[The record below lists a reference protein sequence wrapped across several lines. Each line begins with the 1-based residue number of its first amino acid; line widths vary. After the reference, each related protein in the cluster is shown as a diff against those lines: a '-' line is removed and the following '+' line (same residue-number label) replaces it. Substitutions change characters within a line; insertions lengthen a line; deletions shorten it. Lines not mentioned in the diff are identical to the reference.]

1 MHFTLQ
7 QLQPV
12 LTSATMTADAAVTGL
27 TTDSRKIKAGDLFV
41 ALRGENF
48 DAHDFLAQV
57 ANSGA
62 VAVVAERIPEHF
74 ALPALIVPD
83 TKLALA
89 EIGRYWRQQF
99 MLPVIGVTGS
109 NGKTTVKEMI
119 SSILSVAFG
128 VECRL
133 ATSGNLNNEIGVPL
147 TILGLNPSHRAAV
160 IEMGMNHP
168 GEIALLASVA
178 LPTVVLVNNAQREHQ
193 EFMQT
198 VKAVA
203 EENGAAIRALP
214 DDGVAVI
221 PAEDEYCSLW
231 QQYAAE
237 RGQRKVIRFGLNSDA
252 EVHASFVATPFGSEV
267 NMHIAGRA
275 SEVHLQAAGQHNV
288 LNALAAAA
296 CCHAIGISDEF
307 IVAGLENFSPVN
319 GRLQRKQASC
329 GAMVIDDTYNA
340 NPDSVRAAID
350 VLTQIGGATVLVL
363 GDMGEV
369 GENGAQFHKE
379 IGEYAKAQGITEL
392 YLLGDLVAH
401 TAKAYAGAHY
411 FTDIQDL
418 FRALD
423 NSIHQEKT
431 VLVKGSRFMK
441 MERVVSHLLAADDGT
456 STQQKITGT
465 H

>member
-48 DAHDFLAQV
+48 DAHDFLTQV

-74 ALPALIVPD
+74 TLPALIVPD

-237 RGQRKVIRFGLNSDA
+237 RGQRKVIRFGLNSDV

-267 NMHIAGRA
+267 NMHIAGRS

-296 CCHAIGISDEF
+296 CCHAIGISDEL

-401 TAKAYAGAHY
+401 TARAYAGAHY

>member
-1 MHFTLQ
+1 MKFTLQ
-7 QLQPV
+7 QLLPE
-12 LTSATMTADAAVTGL
+12 LSSASITADATVTGL
-27 TTDSRKIKAGDLFV
+27 TTDSRKISQGDLFV
-41 ALRGENF
+41 ALRGDNF
-48 DAHDFLAQV
+48 DAHDFLEQV
-57 ANSGA
+57 ASSGA
-62 VAVVAERIPEHF
+62 AAVVAERVPERF
-74 ALPALIVPD
+74 SLPALIVPD

-99 MLPVIGVTGS
+99 ALSVIGVTGS

-119 SSILSVAFG
+119 SSILGVAFG
-128 VECRL
+128 TERRL

-147 TILGLNPSHRAAV
+147 TILGLNSTHRAAV

-178 LPTVVLVNNAQREHQ
+178 QPTVVLVNNAQREHQ

-198 VKAVA
+198 VQAVA

-221 PAEDEYCSLW
+221 PVADEYCSLW

-237 RGQRKVIRFGLNSDA
+237 RGQRKVMRFGLTSDA
-252 EVHASFVATPFGSEV
+252 EVHASFIPAAFGSEV
-267 NMHIAGRA
+267 TMHIAGRRSA
-275 SEVHLQAAGQHNV
+275 VRLHAAGQHNV

-296 CCHAIGISDEF
+296 CCHAIGISDEL

-319 GRLQRKQASC
+319 GRLQCKQASC
-329 GAMVIDDTYNA
+329 GATLIDDTYNA

-350 VLTQIGGATVLVL
+350 VLAQAGGATILVL

-379 IGEYAKAQGITEL
+379 IGEYAKAKGITEL
-392 YLLGDLVAH
+392 FLLGDLVVH
-401 TAKAYAGAHY
+401 TAAAYAGAHY
-411 FTDIQDL
+411 FTEIQDL

-423 NSIHQEKT
+423 NSVGQEKT
-431 VLVKGSRFMK
+431 ILVKGSRFMK
-441 MERVVSHLLAADDGT
+441 MERVVSHLLVADDGT
-456 STQQKITGT
+456 STQQKIIGI